1 MDKNDGVYPVVA
13 STGDTRDGV
22 YCHSGMTAQAYAA
35 IHLKVTSPDLPD
47 WLNQMIDRSRDDDFA
62 RAAMQGMLANHSC
75 IDLVTNSNTARVIRD
90 SSILLAN
97 AMMEESK

>member
-47 WLNQMIDRSRDDDFA
+47 WLNEMIDRSRKDDFA
-62 RAAMQGMLANHSC
+62 RAAMQGLMDAYARQE
-75 IDLVTNSNTARVIRD
+75 IDDFGYRMVAQESRNI
-90 SSILLAN
+90 AN